1 MFSCREVFSLKLK
14 TVRVRRSNPSAL
26 ALALAMML
34 TMLCVY
40 LISLS
45 ALPEQKASTASGQ
58 SPSTAEIRMEGLEAG
73 FLLYAR
79 SSNQLEARVLAARC
93 AESGGAGLILSDG
106 GDYCVI
112 SEAVSFDD
120 AGTNDLCLSADGLTL
135 KLHGFSDEIAA
146 VSDAVTFLRALAT
159 ETRGLAGAIE
169 DADTDLP
176 SVCSLLEVY
185 RTQGQKALDGLQ
197 CISAPDDTIRRLIT
211 STHASLDRIDS
222 AVAQPDIGKIKL
234 IHAAA
239 CGEWI
244 SILEEFVAEES

>member
-1 MFSCREVFSLKLK
+1 MFFLKLK

-45 ALPEQKASTASGQ
+45 AIPDEKTNSVSGQ
-58 SPSTAEIRMEGLEAG
+58 TSSSAEIRMEGLKES

-79 SSNQLEARVLAARC
+79 TANQLEARVLAARC
-93 AESGGAGLILSDG
+93 ADSGGAGLILSDG

-112 SEAVSFDD
+112 SQAVSAEN
-120 AGTNDLCLSADGLTL
+120 AGTNDLHLQADGLSL
-135 KLHGFSDEIAA
+135 KLQGSSDEITA
-146 VSDAVTFLRALAT
+146 VSDSITFLRALAT
-159 ETRGLAGAIE
+159 ETSGLAAAVE
-169 DADTDLP
+169 DGDTDLP
-176 SVCSLLEVY
+176 SVCSLLNVY
-185 RTQGQKALDGLQ
+185 RTQGEKAQEALENIAG
-197 CISAPDDTIRRLIT
+197 PDKTIRRLI
-211 STHASLDRIDS
+211 SSVHASLNRIDS
-222 AVAQPDIGKIKL
+222 AIKNPDIGKIKL

-244 SILEEFVAEES
+244 SILEEFVAEDA